1 MVGTNL
7 TNASMTLPV
16 GAGLEQ
22 VLGIEAY
29 NLSGLADIG
38 RFDLL
43 LVGGWTASA
52 ARGGGC
58 CCCCNGA
65 WRARAVSVL

>member
-43 LVGGWTASA
+43 QVGGRTASA
-52 ARGGGC
+52 AGGG
-58 CCCCNGA
+58 G
-65 WRARAVSVL
+65 